1 MREYHVWPENVL
13 KGRRVVEL
21 FNFANIHQ
29 GQEWVAVDDRVMGG
43 ISQSRLVYQ
52 GDGAA
57 DFCGEVSAEY
67 GGGFA
72 SVRSGKLERSLRG
85 FSGIALRVKGDGKG
99 YSLIARTKSS
109 PPELYYQAKFHPERG
124 VWRTIRIPFTI
135 FVPKSRGQSVETAPS
150 LDPAKII
157 SLGLMISNRQTG
169 PFHLSISW
177 IHAYRSWERIHSR
190 GPVRHSS
197 GSIAGMKNSSAA
209 SSRQR

>member
-1 MREYHVWPENVL
+1 M
-13 KGRRVVEL
+13 EL
-21 FNFANIHQ
+21 FNFANRHQ
-29 GQEWVAVDDRVMGG
+29 VQGWVAVDDRVMGG
-43 ISQSRLVYQ
+43 VSQSMLDYNR
-52 GDGAA
+52 DGAA
-57 DFCGEVSAEY
+57 DFYGEVSTEH

-72 SVRSGKLERSLRG
+72 SVRSGKLERSVRG

-109 PPELYYQAKFHPERG
+109 PSEIYYQAKFHPERG
-124 VWRTIRIPFTI
+124 VWRTIRIPFAI
-135 FVPKSRGQSVETAPS
+135 FVPKIRGQSVETAPS

-190 GPVRHSS
+190 GPVRHSN
-197 GSIAGMKNSSAA
+197 GGIAGMKNSSAA
-209 SSRQR
+209 NGKRK